1 MRQSP
6 GWHWS
11 KSGRLGDQKT
21 RFLTRAK
28 NMDVITVSL
37 FIFSQKC
44 AMRSSS
50 AEKWWYY
57 NIQQTNT
64 VQQSRTTGRRIHFL
78 SFVKRFFFFCQY
90 WATCNSRRHRDALCP
105 FLGTKWKKT
114 KKQISENKREQE
126 NRRLNDGRGGF
137 MFRSN
142 RRTNST
148 ESVWNILFF
157 TTSDHVGSG
166 GLLFHTSHC
175 FLWPRVNDRVV
186 NEKYSKTHSMFLC
199 KKKKYRCWQLINP
212 RSFLITQTKPLKWLH
227 YWWT

>member
-1 MRQSP
+1 MCDEKQQRREVMILQYTT
-6 GWHWS
+6 
-11 KSGRLGDQKT
+11 DQYC
-21 RFLTRAK
+21 AAVK
-28 NMDVITVSL
+28 NNWEKNSFSL
-37 FIFSQKC
+37 FCETF
-44 AMRSSS
+44 
-50 AEKWWYY
+50 
-57 NIQQTNT
+57 
-64 VQQSRTTGRRIHFL
+64 
-78 SFVKRFFFFCQY
+78 FFFFCQY